1 MAHRFI
7 IITPDEYEEYKD
19 YDGAIIIREKVVDEV
34 K

>member
-7 IITPDEYEEYKD
+7 IITPEEYEDYKD

-34 K
+34 E